1 MYHHGQRK
9 GSKTTAKTTSPSC
22 HPAAHS
28 MPWRGSLVLA
38 ECRRQEPIDSQL
50 CPGFFSRLQKG
61 VSSSLHSKGHKVAS
75 RQGTNRF
82 LFVQACCFHC
92 TPIRSASKGV
102 LSMTIIM
109 FRSAL
114 LVGGVRK
121 TSVVLRFVSV
131 VHELVSFTFTQQIL
145 GGPAASGIQYC
156 WFVHHVAQRTR
167 HRMHQSRKEERDRE
181 RGKPSRWEG
190 NPNLRRRQPLSWNKC
205 DCPCFL

>member
-1 MYHHGQRK
+1 MQWKMRIKIFPFLNASSTCCAQHAVERVAGSRRVSAPRADRFTAVSWLLLPAPK
-9 GSKTTAKTTSPSC
+9 G
-22 HPAAHS
+22 
-28 MPWRGSLVLA
+28 GL
-38 ECRRQEPIDSQL
+38 
-50 CPGFFSRLQKG
+50 
-61 VSSSLHSKGHKVAS
+61 SSSLHTKGHKVAS

-109 FRSAL
+109 FRSAS

-167 HRMHQSRKEERDRE
+167 HQTHQSRKEERVRE
-181 RGKPSRWEG
+181 RRKRSRWEG